1 MEAGPN
7 NETRILRKLW
17 SEQKENMER
26 LGTLNGDESFYHP
39 LVRKLW
45 SDDLRR
51 QAEYLKDLSPVLYN
65 LGDENF
71 YTYDAGFGESDKQ
84 PFADFLRQKYQT
96 MENLNLEYGAS
107 YAGFGEVPHLR
118 LDAAKKRE
126 IWSLTMTTGNILKKC
141 TWTCIISW
149 RRKSKRFIPEPG

>member
-1 MEAGPN
+1 
-7 NETRILRKLW
+7 
-17 SEQKENMER
+17 
-26 LGTLNGDESFYHP
+26 
-39 LVRKLW
+39 
-45 SDDLRR
+45 
-51 QAEYLKDLSPVLYN
+51 
-65 LGDENF
+65 
-71 YTYDAGFGESDKQ
+71 
-84 PFADFLRQKYQT
+84 